1 MIVSNLQMKKPKPR
15 ETKYLSQG
23 NRAGKVPNLNLYG
36 LTSQPTFLM
45 TMLDFSTNPP
55 PRTQTSVYLLTL

>member
-1 MIVSNLQMKKPKPR
+1 MKKPKPR

-45 TMLDFSTNPP
+45 TMLDFSTNP
-55 PRTQTSVYLLTL
+55 LLGRRHPSTC